1 MEDGEVVEALR
12 VFALQTRFER
22 LYRGGGLEDQDARTL
37 AACVELG
44 DVWAAVQV
52 LAAEER
58 VGRGR

>member
-1 MEDGEVVEALR
+1 MVEALR